1 LARRCAAPWPAPWA
15 WLASVP
21 WPPKHP
27 APPPAPGGGN
37 AVLSSGLLYAG
48 IGVAGVVLILGIALT
63 CRRRGGSTP
72 STAPR
77 GGTKVV
83 TAQAAA
89 AQKGKQLPNAAK
101 GAGAPAAAP
110 LPIGKG
116 PATVAGALKG
126 GAAAP
131 FKAVI
136 PPAPPGK
143 AAAPAAAPPGK
154 AAATL
159 QGVATAATAA
169 TASKGAPP
177 AAKPPPPRPGTG
189 KK

>member
-1 LARRCAAPWPAPWA
+1 MI
-15 WLASVP
+15 V
-21 WPPKHP
+21 
-27 APPPAPGGGN
+27 
-37 AVLSSGLLYAG
+37 
-48 IGVAGVVLILGIALT
+48 GIALT

-77 GGTKVV
+77 GGMKVV

-116 PATVAGALKG
+116 ASSAAPLPIGKGPATVAGALKG

-143 AAAPAAAPPGK
+143 AAALAAAPAAAPPGK

-177 AAKPPPPRPGTG
+177 AAKPPPPRPGSG

>member
-1 LARRCAAPWPAPWA
+1 M
-15 WLASVP
+15 
-21 WPPKHP
+21 
-27 APPPAPGGGN
+27 
-37 AVLSSGLLYAG
+37 
-48 IGVAGVVLILGIALT
+48 AGVVLVVGIALT
-63 CRRRGGSTP
+63 CRRRGGSTL

-77 GGTKVV
+77 GGMQGVA
-83 TAQAAA
+83 AQAAA
-89 AQKGKQLPNAAK
+89 AQKGKQLPI
-101 GAGAPAAAP
+101 AGPAAAP
-110 LPIGKG
+110 LPKGKG
-116 PATVAGALKG
+116 LAPVAGAVKG

-136 PPAPPGK
+136 PAAAGKGAAP

-154 AAATL
+154 AAAPLPGKAAAPAAAPLCKAATL

-177 AAKPPPPRPGTG
+177 AAKPPPPRHGSG

>member
-1 LARRCAAPWPAPWA
+1 M
-15 WLASVP
+15 
-21 WPPKHP
+21 
-27 APPPAPGGGN
+27 
-37 AVLSSGLLYAG
+37 
-48 IGVAGVVLILGIALT
+48 AGVVLVVGIALT

-77 GGTKVV
+77 GGMKGV
-83 TAQAAA
+83 TAQATA

-101 GAGAPAAAP
+101 GAGAPAAAPLPIGKGASSAAP

-154 AAATL
+154 AANTLPGKAAAPAAAPPGKAAATTL
-159 QGVATAATAA
+159 QGVAPAATAA

-177 AAKPPPPRPGTG
+177 AAKPPPPRPGSG

>member
-1 LARRCAAPWPAPWA
+1 M
-15 WLASVP
+15 
-21 WPPKHP
+21 
-27 APPPAPGGGN
+27 
-37 AVLSSGLLYAG
+37 
-48 IGVAGVVLILGIALT
+48 AGVVLVVGIALT

-77 GGTKVV
+77 GGMKGV
-83 TAQAAA
+83 TAQATA
-89 AQKGKQLPNAAK
+89 AQNGKQLPNAAK

-116 PATVAGALKG
+116 PATVAGSVKG

-136 PPAPPGK
+136 PPAAPGKAAAPAAVPPGKAANTLPGK

-154 AAATL
+154 AAATTL

-177 AAKPPPPRPGTG
+177 AAKPPPPRPGSG